1 MNLLILGATG
11 RTGRRLTAL
20 ALADGHHV
28 TAFVRDQGKLNI
40 QHEHLSIVQGN
51 ATDRNDVLQAFAVSK
66 PDAVLSALS
75 TDKGTVLTDS
85 MPHIIEAMQSH
96 GVRRILTIGTAGILN
111 SRTEPGK
118 YRYESNESQRA
129 LTRASDE
136 HRRAFEMLADSTL
149 DWTVVCPTHLTD
161 EPEEGTY
168 RVERDYL
175 PEDAKKVSVGD
186 TARLSY
192 IQIASDEFL
201 RARVGI
207 AT

>member
-11 RTGRRLTAL
+11 RTGRRLTEL
-20 ALADGHHV
+20 ALADGLRV
-28 TAFVRDQGKLNI
+28 TAFVRDAEKL
-40 QHEHLSIVQGN
+40 QMSHPHLSISIGN
-51 ATDRNDVLQAFAVSK
+51 ATHPDDVMRAFREAS

-85 MPHIIEAMQSH
+85 MPLILAAMKET

-111 SRTEPGK
+111 SRVEPGK

-129 LTRASDE
+129 LTRASEE
-136 HRRAFEMLADSTL
+136 HRRAYEMLAASGL

-161 EPEEGTY
+161 DPAQGEY

-175 PEDAKKVSVGD
+175 PEDGKRISAPD
-186 TARLSY
+186 TAAFIYR
-192 IQIASDEFL
+192 QIDSDEFIKC
-201 RARVGI
+201 RVGI
-207 AT
+207 AY